1 MTERTTT
8 ASTTG
13 AVTGTAP
20 VLSRNP
26 LTAGGWSGLSF
37 IAANVIGGLLYIPLA
52 RRLTPAEFGLFA
64 EANLLFLALT
74 LLAEGAVVQA
84 LVQMRGDP
92 DGLAR
97 AALWLGTA
105 LGLLGTVLCLLG
117 APLMAAVYDDPEL
130 VPLLVLMAPGIALA
144 GLGAVPH
151 ALLAREL
158 DFRRK
163 TLPETLSVAAGGT
176 AALAAAFAGLGAYSL
191 GLMAVA
197 QPAAST
203 ATAWWVTRRRPRFF
217 PLQQP
222 RDLRRVAR
230 LWAGVAAGDVALYAR
245 LNTDYAL
252 TGRLLG
258 ADALGLY
265 SVAWATSAGPLLF
278 ITAFTGRVSLAV
290 FSRLQHDRPRLCR
303 VFLSAVRVIAAAAVP
318 VFLAAAVL
326 TPELV
331 VVLLGRRWQA
341 AVVPAA
347 VLFGLQLVRTLAG
360 PGASLVLALGHGR
373 LYALLGLAALPATV
387 LAVLVGT
394 QGGVTGVAVAM
405 LLAVGGTSA
414 AYLVFGW
421 RLAGAGPRDA
431 VAALWP
437 GVVAA
442 LATVPP
448 VALIRWA
455 TLAAGWPAA
464 ARLALALAVG
474 MAALAVAAWRLW
486 PGLRADLERLRH
498 AA

>member
-8 ASTTG
+8 ASATG

-74 LLAEGAVVQA
+74 LLAEGAVVQV

-92 DGLAR
+92 DRLAR
-97 AALWLGTA
+97 AALWMGTA

-117 APLMAAVYDDPEL
+117 APLMAAIYDDPEL
-130 VPLLVLMAPGIALA
+130 VPLLALMAPGIVLA
-144 GLGAVPH
+144 GIGAVPH
-151 ALLAREL
+151 ARLAREL

-197 QPAAST
+197 QPAVST
-203 ATAWWVTRRRPRFF
+203 ITAWWVARRRPRWS
-217 PLQQP
+217 PP
-222 RDLRRVAR
+222 SRHDLRRVAR
-230 LWAGVAAGDVALYAR
+230 LWAGVAAGDAALYAR

-290 FSRLQHDRPRLCR
+290 FSRLQHDSPRLRR
-303 VFLSAVRVIAAAAVP
+303 VFLSAVRVIAAAAIP
-318 VFLAAAVL
+318 VFLAAVVL

-405 LLAVGGTSA
+405 LLAVGGTST
-414 AYLVFGW
+414 AYLVIGW
-421 RLAGAGPRDA
+421 RLVGAGPRDA
-431 VAALWP
+431 TAALWP

-442 LATVPP
+442 LVTVPL
-448 VALIRWA
+448 VAAVRWA
-455 TLAAGWPAA
+455 ALAAGWPAP

-474 MAALAVAAWRLW
+474 LAALTVAAWRLW
-486 PGLRADLERLRH
+486 PGLRADLARLRY

>member
-1 MTERTTT
+1 MD
-8 ASTTG
+8 
-13 AVTGTAP
+13 TAP

-37 IAANVIGGLLYIPLA
+37 IAGNLIGGLLYIPLA
-52 RRLTPAEFGLFA
+52 HRLTPTEWGLFA
-64 EANLLFLALT
+64 EANLLFLALS
-74 LLAEGAVVQA
+74 LLAEGAMMQV

-92 DGLAR
+92 HRLAR

-105 LGLLGTVLCLLG
+105 LGLLGTGLCLLG
-117 APLMAAVYDDPEL
+117 APLMAAIYDDPAL
-130 VPLLVLMAPGIALA
+130 VPLLALMAPGIALA
-144 GLGAVPH
+144 SVGAVPH

-163 TLPETLSVAAGGT
+163 TLPETLSVAAGGA

-191 GLMAVA
+191 GLMTVV
-197 QPAAST
+197 QPIVST
-203 ATAWWVTRRRPRFF
+203 VTAWWVTRRRPRWS
-217 PLQQP
+217 PP
-222 RDLRRVAR
+222 SRHDLRRVAR

-265 SVAWATSAGPLLF
+265 TVAWATSAGPLLF

-290 FSRLQHDRPRLCR
+290 FSRLQHDRPRLRR

-318 VFLAAAVL
+318 VFLAAVVL

-331 VVLLGRRWQA
+331 PVLLGRRWQA
-341 AVVPAA
+341 AVAPTA

-387 LAVLVGT
+387 LAVLAGT

-414 AYLVFGW
+414 AYLVIGW
-421 RLAGAGPRDA
+421 RLAGAGARDA
-431 VAALWP
+431 ATALWP
-437 GVVAA
+437 GAVTALVA
-442 LATVPP
+442 VPP
-448 VALIRWA
+448 VAAARWI
-455 TLAAGWPAA
+455 TLALGWPAA

-474 MAALAVAAWRLW
+474 VAALVVATWRLW
-486 PGLRADLERLRH
+486 PGLRADLTRLRH